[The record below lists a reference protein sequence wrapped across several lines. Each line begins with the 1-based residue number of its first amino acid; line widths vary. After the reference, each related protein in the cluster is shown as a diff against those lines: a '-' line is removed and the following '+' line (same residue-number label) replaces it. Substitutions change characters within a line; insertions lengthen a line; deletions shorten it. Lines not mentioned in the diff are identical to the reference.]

1 MKTTRILENLC
12 FQNSTTINF
21 LLPSRSRRSH
31 AFTCISPI
39 SAFLTESELF
49 SSISSQPFR
58 QLTTYYSKSVSNS
71 HSLQSSRLTSKS
83 ITSETFHDEMMS
95 SSKQHWLQYENLIEP
110 WLILSVRLIEY
121 LKYLTQVKLINSE
134 WKIGGWFDC
143 SPQIRHLWLIWID
156 SNLWPFQISIH
167 IPCSMN

>member
-1 MKTTRILENLC
+1 MTLIIDNQSSFVQWFCNLLDYEFQDERMLLTRKQQGYWRIYVFKIAPLSISCSLLD
-12 FQNSTTINF
+12 QGDLMLS
-21 LLPSRSRRSH
+21 LPSP
-31 AFTCISPI
+31 PI

-95 SSKQHWLQYENLIEP
+95 SSNQH
-110 WLILSVRLIEY
+110 
-121 LKYLTQVKLINSE
+121 
-134 WKIGGWFDC
+134 
-143 SPQIRHLWLIWID
+143 
-156 SNLWPFQISIH
+156 
-167 IPCSMN
+167 